1 MVKKK
6 FFLKSLLAI
15 GSLLLLFSFC
25 SRLKYDIL
33 PDADAVYHSVVIKV
47 NVKINTNPPRKR
59 QNFKIVLKYDDSRD
73 KMLFLSPLN
82 QVYGQLFIKNE
93 TALLINTKRKKYWKG
108 DFNRLIDEIW
118 ALDFTYAQFKELIL
132 TGRIPQNK
140 VKESG
145 FRVSLEKEKGSERPE
160 RIKIDHRDIT
170 IKLRISNRR
179 TGKGII
185 RFSHRLKKVKKS
197 TIEEILE

>member
-1 MVKKK
+1 M
-6 FFLKSLLAI
+6 
-15 GSLLLLFSFC
+15 FSVC

-73 KMLFLSPLN
+73 KMLFLSPFN

-93 TALLINTKRKKYWKG
+93 TALLIDTKRKRYWKG
-108 DFNRLIDEIW
+108 DFNRLIGKIW
-118 ALDFTYAQFKELIL
+118 GLDFTYSQFKELIL

-140 VKESG
+140 VKERG
-145 FRVSLEKEKGSERPE
+145 FLVSLEKEKGSERPE
-160 RIKIDHRDIT
+160 RIKIDHRNMT
-170 IKLRISNRR
+170 IKLRISSRR

-185 RFSHRLKKVKKS
+185 RFSPRLKKVKKA
-197 TIEEILE
+197 TIEEILERS

>member
-1 MVKKK
+1 M
-6 FFLKSLLAI
+6 FA
-15 GSLLLLFSFC
+15 FC
-25 SRLKYDIL
+25 SRLKYDVL
-33 PDADAVYHSVVIKV
+33 PDANAVYHSVTIKV
-47 NVKINTNPPRKR
+47 NVKVNTNPPRKR

-93 TALLINTKRKKYWKG
+93 TALLINTKKKKYWKG

-132 TGRIPQNK
+132 TGRVPQNK

-145 FRVSLEKEKGSERPE
+145 FQVSLEREKGSERPE

-170 IKLRISNRR
+170 IKLRISSHR

-185 RFSHRLKKVKKS
+185 HFSPRLKKVKKA
-197 TIEEILE
+197 TIEEVLEGS